1 MTKSNMQLP
10 QLRQG
15 KFLTDGGFE
24 TVLIFHDQM
33 ELPEFAAFV
42 LLSDAAGK
50 ARIRAYYDDY
60 ISIAQDNG
68 CGFILES
75 PTWRASTDW
84 GKLLGYD
91 DHALDAINRTAIE
104 LLNSVKAEHPDTSMV
119 VSGCIGPRG
128 DGYVAGDLMSCE
140 DAKAYHSPQ
149 INAFQSAGAEMTT
162 ALTMTYSQEA
172 IGIAQAAQ
180 DAGLPVVISF
190 TVETDG
196 LLPSGQSLKDAII
209 EVDTATDEGP
219 AYYMINCAHPE
230 HFESIIKDHDAWTS
244 RIRGL
249 RCNASKCSHAELDQ
263 AEELDDG
270 DPIEF
275 GQDVARILKH
285 QPQISI
291 LGGCC
296 GTDHRHVR
304 ALAKSS

>member
-1 MTKSNMQLP
+1 MTNSNAQLP
-10 QLRQG
+10 QLGQG

-42 LLSDAAGK
+42 LLRDKAGK
-50 ARIRAYYDDY
+50 DRIRAYYDDY
-60 ISIAQDNG
+60 ITIAQDSG
-68 CGFILES
+68 YGFILES
-75 PTWRASTDW
+75 PTWRASKDW
-84 GKLLGYD
+84 GKTLGYD
-91 DHALDAINRTAIE
+91 KQALDVINRTAIE
-104 LLNSVKAEHPDTSMV
+104 LLNSIKAEHPDTTMV

-128 DGYVAGDLMSCE
+128 DGYVAGDMMSC
-140 DAKAYHSPQ
+140 DAAKAYHAPQ
-149 INAFQSAGAEMTT
+149 IKTLHSAGAEIAT

-172 IGIAQAAQ
+172 IGITQAAQ
-180 DAGLPVVISF
+180 NAGLPVVIAF

-209 EVDTATDEGP
+209 EVDKATNEGP

-230 HFESIIKDHDAWTS
+230 HFESILKGHSAWTR

-249 RCNASKCSHAELDQ
+249 RCNASKCSHAELDE

-270 DPIEF
+270 DPKEF

-296 GTDHRHVR
+296 GTDHRHVQ
-304 ALAKSS
+304 ALAKIS